1 MARGSRASK
10 GRGPTR
16 RERREAAA
24 RAKRGGRSQET
35 EEAPK
40 KLTTRRERAAARL
53 ARSGRTDRSSRS
65 RRRGV
70 RGLLATEARR
80 RVLYSGVVVLAAVLT
95 LAIGVGWWLA
105 SRPPGWWAE
114 VNTSEPSVISTSR
127 AVENWAVSTMTRQH
141 PHEQRWAVTITED
154 DANAWLAVRL
164 PLWVESE
171 YGRWPEGIRSVRVRF
186 HAGRVI
192 VGADIREPGAEDARV
207 VAAALEVDIGEDGSA
222 RAGIG
227 WTQINRL
234 KLPGV
239 IGLNRLSEWID
250 SAGEGE
256 IAERLGELVRGELNA
271 ETLDWRLEDGR
282 RVTVH
287 SIRSEG
293 GELSLVCST
302 SAAPVRTRR

>member
-24 RAKRGGRSQET
+24 RAKREGRNQET
-35 EEAPK
+35 EESPK
-40 KLTTRRERAAARL
+40 KLTTRRERAAARVRRDGR
-53 ARSGRTDRSSRS
+53 ADRQQRTRSRAWRTLLGRESRS
-65 RRRGV
+65 RLV
-70 RGLLATEARR
+70 
-80 RVLYSGVVVLAAVLT
+80 YSGVVVLAAVLT

-105 SRPPGWWAE
+105 ARPPGWWAE
-114 VNTSEPSVISTSR
+114 VDTASPGVVSTSR

-141 PHEQRWAVTITED
+141 PHEERWAVTITEE

-171 YGRWPEGIRSVRVRF
+171 YGEWPEGIRSVRVRF
-186 HAGRVI
+186 HDGRVI
-192 VGADIREPGAEDARV
+192 VGADIREPGAKEARV
-207 VAAALEVDIGEDGSA
+207 VAAALEVEIDEDGSA
-222 RAGIG
+222 QAGIG

-234 KLPGV
+234 KLPGA

-256 IAERLGELVRGELNA
+256 IADRLGELVRGELNA
-271 ETLDWRLEDGR
+271 EALDWRLEDGR

-287 SIRSEG
+287 DIRIEG
-293 GELSLVCST
+293 GELSLTCST
-302 SAAPVRTRR
+302 SAAPVRTQR